1 MSNENNLTFEIPEG
15 MESLRADKA
24 IALETHMSRSVIAEL
39 FAQGQVL
46 LNGKAIKR
54 SEKAHAGDVLEF
66 EMPEEKIQEV
76 VGQDIPLDIIF
87 EDDHIVIVNKVQGM
101 VVHPGA
107 GNPDSTLVNALVFRY
122 PDIKSVGQ
130 EHRPGIVHRLDSGTS
145 GLLVAAKTNQAYEI
159 FVDKFS
165 RHDVTRDY
173 VALVWGKFETSSG
186 VIEAPIGRST
196 NRATKMAVR
205 DDGKH
210 AITHYSVDEYFED
223 KDVTLLDI
231 SLETG
236 RTHQI
241 RVHCAAINHPIVGD
255 KTYGGYRQSL
265 ECPRPFLHAH
275 TLKFEHPITGEKME
289 FTAGLP
295 ADLQDVL
302 SRLEDV

>member
-1 MSNENNLTFEIPEG
+1 MSNDKYLSFEIPSE

-39 FAQGQVL
+39 FKNRKVL
-46 LNGKAIKR
+46 LNGEVIKR
-54 SEKAHAGDVLEF
+54 SEKANPGDVIEF
-66 EMPEEKIQEV
+66 EMPEDKSHEV
-76 VGQDIPLDIIF
+76 LGQNIPLDIIF
-87 EDDHIVIVNKVQGM
+87 EDEFIVIINKEQGM

-107 GNPDSTLVNALVFRY
+107 GNPDNTLVNALVHLY
-122 PDIKSVGQ
+122 PEIKDVGQ
-130 EHRPGIVHRLDSGTS
+130 SHRPGIVHRLDAGTS
-145 GLLVAAKTNQAYEI
+145 GLLVAAKTNEAYEI

-165 RHDVTRDY
+165 RHDVSRDY
-173 VALVWGKFETSSG
+173 IALVWGKFETSSG
-186 VIEAPIGRST
+186 VIDAPIGRST
-196 NRATKMAVR
+196 ARATKMAVR
-205 DDGKH
+205 DDGKV
-210 AITHYSVDEYFED
+210 AVTHYKVDECYEQ
-223 KDVTLLDI
+223 KDVTLLDV

-275 TLKFEHPITGEKME
+275 TLKFEHPITSEKME
-289 FTAGLP
+289 FTATLP

-302 SRLEDV
+302 KGLEEV